1 MDLISGLRDAA
12 AKEHDVSFHPDL
24 AAAFS
29 LDGRT
34 AVVTGAAG
42 GIGRAAA
49 ITYGQ
54 AGAKVVIADRA
65 ADALEETASH
75 IDGAVIVPT
84 DVSDK
89 VAIDDLARAAVKASG
104 RVDVWANVA
113 GIIRNASIVDTTE
126 DDLEA
131 VLAVNL
137 EGVFW
142 GTAAAG
148 RLMAAARRGAIVNVA
163 SAGGE
168 VPAPTLSVYGMTKAA
183 VIQLTR
189 TAAAELGPAGVRANA
204 VAPGFVDSPMT
215 QRAWTAADGS
225 VDEQV
230 RTEVLGS
237 RASASP
243 LGVVGEPRDIAWA
256 MLYLA
261 TDASKFMTGQV
272 VRPNGGVHMA

>member
-1 MDLISGLRDAA
+1 
-12 AKEHDVSFHPDL
+12 
-24 AAAFS
+24 
-29 LDGRT
+29 
-34 AVVTGAAG
+34 
-42 GIGRAAA
+42 
-49 ITYGQ
+49 
-54 AGAKVVIADRA
+54 
-65 ADALEETASH
+65 
-75 IDGAVIVPT
+75 
-84 DVSDK
+84 
-89 VAIDDLARAAVKASG
+89 
-104 RVDVWANVA
+104 
-113 GIIRNASIVDTTE
+113 
-126 DDLEA
+126 
-131 VLAVNL
+131 
-137 EGVFW
+137 
-142 GTAAAG
+142 
-148 RLMAAARRGAIVNVA
+148 
-163 SAGGE
+163 
-168 VPAPTLSVYGMTKAA
+168 MTKAA

>member
-1 MDLISGLRDAA
+1 
-12 AKEHDVSFHPDL
+12 V
-24 AAAFS
+24 
-29 LDGRT
+29 
-34 AVVTGAAG
+34 
-42 GIGRAAA
+42 
-49 ITYGQ
+49 
-54 AGAKVVIADRA
+54 

-89 VAIDDLARAAVKASG
+89 VAVDDLARAAVKASG

-137 EGVFW
+137 EGVCW
-142 GTAAAG
+142 GTAAA
-148 RLMAAARRGAIVNVA
+148 
-163 SAGGE
+163 
-168 VPAPTLSVYGMTKAA
+168 
-183 VIQLTR
+183 
-189 TAAAELGPAGVRANA
+189 
-204 VAPGFVDSPMT
+204 
-215 QRAWTAADGS
+215 
-225 VDEQV
+225 QV
-230 RTEVLGS
+230 RTAVLGS